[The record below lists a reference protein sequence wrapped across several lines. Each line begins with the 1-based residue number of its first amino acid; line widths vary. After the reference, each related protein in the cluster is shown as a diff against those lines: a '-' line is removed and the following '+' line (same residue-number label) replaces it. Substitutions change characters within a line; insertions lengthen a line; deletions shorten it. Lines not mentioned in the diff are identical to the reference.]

1 MGCMWGRLGER
12 GRWFLSLL
20 RACVLWGTEP
30 SPPNPVPW
38 RGLVAFITDTPRGSF
53 MLFKQ
58 DFLLKV
64 ICVFIYLFRSLAPS
78 GSSGA
83 WAGEGVPRPG
93 CSPGCLL
100 GHLLLGHIRHL
111 LPQPPVAPAQQ
122 PWGRDDP
129 YSFPSPE
136 PPRQCFSLGL
146 SFPCLLAL

>member
-1 MGCMWGRLGER
+1 M
-12 GRWFLSLL
+12 
-20 RACVLWGTEP
+20 
-30 SPPNPVPW
+30 
-38 RGLVAFITDTPRGSF
+38 AFITDTPRGSF

-100 GHLLLGHIRHL
+100 GHLLLGHIPHL

>member
-1 MGCMWGRLGER
+1 
-12 GRWFLSLL
+12 
-20 RACVLWGTEP
+20 
-30 SPPNPVPW
+30 
-38 RGLVAFITDTPRGSF
+38 

-83 WAGEGVPRPG
+83 WAGEEVPRPG

-100 GHLLLGHIRHL
+100 GHLLLGHIPHL